1 MKISNSYGNRILFKD
16 SQKKEKNWKR
26 DIRMDII
33 RNKEIISFNMKIH
46 KSNLSF
52 KGLIGKDILSENEF
66 LMIWKLIMERNFMI
80 KNFMIN
86 YHINMNY
93 RYDYDGDIEIY
104 DYQDGDILEGFYIKN
119 GKEWNKI

>member
-1 MKISNSYGNRILFKD
+1 MKISDSYENRILFRN

-26 DIRMDII
+26 KIRMDII
-33 RNKEIISFNMKIH
+33 RNKEIISFEMMIH

-52 KGLIGKDILSENEF
+52 KGLIGKDILSDHEF
-66 LMIWKLIMERNFMI
+66 LQIWKLIMERNFMI

-93 RYDYDGDIEIY
+93 RKKGDFEIY
-104 DYQDGDILEGFYIKN
+104 DYQDGDILDGFYIKN
-119 GKEWNKI
+119 GNEWNKI